1 MILRSD
7 LSEAK
12 DILPTG
18 AVESLVQHFERCIL
32 SPDEKPGVASL
43 VSLVLDQQSEVACV
57 ASLAHHGL
65 LRSVNYLMLMLSKV
79 DLSSVPADHLASLA
93 SCVTGVVDV
102 WNVRGY
108 GLSTILDN
116 VKCESLTISSQSL
129 NTEETQALVRAMETG
144 VEEVSLCYYHGNV
157 DIETLIKYSG
167 RGKCRLVRCNETR
180 YHDALR
186 KWKQMQEK
194 SERRK
199 WTTIEVLN

>member
-1 MILRSD
+1 M
-7 LSEAK
+7 
-12 DILPTG
+12 
-18 AVESLVQHFERCIL
+18 VESLVQHFERCLL
-32 SPDEKPGVASL
+32 SPDEKPGVACL
-43 VSLVLDQQSEVACV
+43 YGLLLDQQFEVACV
-57 ASLAHHGL
+57 TSLAHHGL

-129 NTEETQALVRAMETG
+129 NTEENQALVRAMETG
-144 VEEVSLCYYHGNV
+144 VEEVLLSYYSGDMTL

-167 RGKCRLVRCNETR
+167 QGKCSLVICDEAR
-180 YHDALR
+180 YFDALR
-186 KWKQMQEK
+186 KWEEMQGK
-194 SERRK
+194 CERRK
-199 WTTIEVLN
+199 WTLTQKTYGIELKVVD